1 MFHAELGKSTFDIWE
16 EEQREKRI
24 AAYRRNTALTQVA
37 RVLDAL
43 RALKSDETP
52 LHILRAREVAKA
64 ASENALAVASD
75 ATHGATIAKRL
86 ITPEIGTTEWKIGGN
101 NE

>member
-24 AAYRRNTALTQVA
+24 AAYRRNTTLTQVA
-37 RVLDAL
+37 KVLDAL
-43 RALKSDETP
+43 REQKSDETP
-52 LHILRAREVAKA
+52 IHIRHAKEAAEA
-64 ASENALAVASD
+64 ASKNALAVASGSTRV
-75 ATHGATIAKRL
+75 AHIAERL